1 MHVLISPRLR
11 NKKHKS
17 YNDSDYENSHGSDA
31 LLYMT
36 TLCATTCL
44 TSVQGQTSIKITW
57 SESIYIYTHT
67 YKEGWILKD
76 LSSDCLVLYT
86 FKTKKNHKKKQWIDT
101 LIYIFYAQHLPHLHK
116 TITDQKPTWYIYTWV
131 DW

>member
-1 MHVLISPRLR
+1 MKIQLQDKFWLEILKLASLQFQTACETTSLLSNSPHASLKRFMHVLISPRLR

-57 SESIYIYTHT
+57 SESIYIYP
-67 YKEGWILKD
+67 
-76 LSSDCLVLYT
+76 
-86 FKTKKNHKKKQWIDT
+86 
-101 LIYIFYAQHLPHLHK
+101 YIQRGLDP
-116 TITDQKPTWYIYTWV
+116 QGS
-131 DW
+131 

>member
-1 MHVLISPRLR
+1 MTQDFKAISLQFQTACETTSLLSNSPHASVQRFMHVLISPRLR

-44 TSVQGQTSIKITW
+44 TSVQGQASIKITW
-57 SESIYIYTHT
+57 SESIYIYP
-67 YKEGWILKD
+67 
-76 LSSDCLVLYT
+76 
-86 FKTKKNHKKKQWIDT
+86 
-101 LIYIFYAQHLPHLHK
+101 YIQRGLDP
-116 TITDQKPTWYIYTWV
+116 QGS
-131 DW
+131 

>member
-57 SESIYIYTHT
+57 SESIYIYP
-67 YKEGWILKD
+67 
-76 LSSDCLVLYT
+76 
-86 FKTKKNHKKKQWIDT
+86 
-101 LIYIFYAQHLPHLHK
+101 YIQRGLDP
-116 TITDQKPTWYIYTWV
+116 QGS
-131 DW
+131 